1 MRRKPFAVVLV
12 LLSAALV
19 LGGNALL
26 DAGWGSVLRS
36 IADRVL
42 PNPEIAMWAPAPEPG
57 SHASSYADAT
67 GAGANYVYLV
77 DAADDRGNVRELQLI
92 FFGRESDG
100 GSFRR
105 SNMARILAVDD
116 ERAILDALAR
126 VLGRDGH
133 EVVRAADPT
142 AVPGMDLSRFDL
154 VLCDVMMPGLD
165 GFELVRQIRPDFDGP
180 IIFLTARMAEEDAVA
195 GYGLGADDYVRKPF
209 GAAELRAKV
218 AAHLR
223 RERRPRSHA
232 LSFGEVRID
241 LGARGLAV
249 GGKAVPLT
257 PTEYAICEYL
267 ARHPGQVMSRAQIR
281 EAVLGWESD
290 ADDAAISMQVSRAR
304 RKLSEAGADPIATVW
319 GMGYKWQL

>member
-1 MRRKPFAVVLV
+1 
-12 LLSAALV
+12 
-19 LGGNALL
+19 
-26 DAGWGSVLRS
+26 
-36 IADRVL
+36 
-42 PNPEIAMWAPAPEPG
+42 
-57 SHASSYADAT
+57 
-67 GAGANYVYLV
+67 
-77 DAADDRGNVRELQLI
+77 
-92 FFGRESDG
+92 
-100 GSFRR
+100 
-105 SNMARILAVDD
+105 MARILAVDD

-180 IIFLTARMAEEDAVA
+180 IVFLTARVAEEDAV
-195 GYGLGADDYVRKPF
+195 G
-209 GAAELRAKV
+209 
-218 AAHLR
+218 
-223 RERRPRSHA
+223 
-232 LSFGEVRID
+232 GE
-241 LGARGLAV
+241 
-249 GGKAVPLT
+249 AVPLT